1 MATSLIHRSIQ
12 SSELSRNPASVFAEA
27 EHGPV
32 AITRRDG
39 EDFVLTTARRAEEE
53 RRAFAIGADLVAASV
68 SSTGGSLV
76 ERLRGPFPWLEF
88 LSPTSRERFAVEII
102 DVTRACAAVGQFDR
116 LLSTLAAWQASAEA
130 IASGYTLDGDL
141 EWLDEPPLVDDPREP
156 A

>member
-1 MATSLIHRSIQ
+1 MATSLIRRSVQ

-39 EDFVLTTARRAEEE
+39 EDFILTTARRAEDE
-53 RRAFAIGADLVAASV
+53 RRAFAIGADLVAASIG
-68 SSTGGSLV
+68 STEGSLV

-88 LSPTSRERFAVEII
+88 LSPESCERFAVEII
-102 DVTRACAAVGQFDR
+102 DVTRACAAVGQVDR
-116 LLSTLAAWQASAEA
+116 LLATLAAWQASAEA
-130 IASGYTLDGDL
+130 IASGYPPDDEL
-141 EWLDEPPLVDDPREP
+141 EWLDEPPLVGDPREP